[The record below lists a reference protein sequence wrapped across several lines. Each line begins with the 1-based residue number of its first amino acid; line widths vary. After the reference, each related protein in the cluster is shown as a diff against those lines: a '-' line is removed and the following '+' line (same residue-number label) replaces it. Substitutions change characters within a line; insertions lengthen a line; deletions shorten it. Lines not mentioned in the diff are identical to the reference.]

1 MNFTKQLLIVMA
13 LLLATP
19 AAMAQRYVTDSCLVN
34 GLMRRYRVYLP
45 AGIKPGAPLVVCMHG
60 YGSWAKPSRY
70 DLDPVADREGFAV
83 CYPCGVRD
91 TTGKWGWNV
100 KYPTQAALHNNEVDD
115 VVAITQH
122 VQRQFNLSTVNTFA
136 TGMSNGGDMCYALAY
151 SGTMVFSAYGSVAG
165 QTQKWLYDGPTAP
178 RPVPFLEIH
187 GTADKVSV
195 WDGDVTGKTGWNPY
209 ISVPMGVGY
218 WVARDR
224 CSSVVTDTIPS
235 KRGSKGHITI
245 RHKYSGGLNGTQVW
259 WYKVIGAPHSWHAK
273 DLNTGEDVWGFF
285 KQFLK

>member
-13 LLLATP
+13 LLLAAP

-34 GLMRRYRVYLP
+34 GLMRRYKVYLP

-100 KYPTQAALHNNEVDD
+100 KYPSQAALRNNEVDD

-136 TGMSNGGDMCYALAY
+136 TGMSTAVTCAMRLPIAAPWCSVLTGRWPARHR
-151 SGTMVFSAYGSVAG
+151 SGSTMVPRLHARYRFSKYTV
-165 QTQKWLYDGPTAP
+165 LPT
-178 RPVPFLEIH
+178 R
-187 GTADKVSV
+187 
-195 WDGDVTGKTGWNPY
+195 
-209 ISVPMGVGY
+209 
-218 WVARDR
+218 
-224 CSSVVTDTIPS
+224 
-235 KRGSKGHITI
+235 
-245 RHKYSGGLNGTQVW
+245 
-259 WYKVIGAPHSWHAK
+259 
-273 DLNTGEDVWGFF
+273 
-285 KQFLK
+285 